1 MIKEVNAEEYKA
13 EDKSGLVLVD
23 FYSSTCGPCKMMTF
37 VLRDVDQ
44 QLGDKV
50 KILKV
55 NFDENKE
62 LVAENG
68 VTGYPTL
75 VLLKDGAEV
84 KRLGG
89 LQQKPV
95 VIKMIEENL

>member
-1 MIKEVNAEEYKA
+1 MIKEVNTEEYKA
-13 EDKSGLVLVD
+13 EDMSGLVLVD
-23 FYSSTCGPCKMMTF
+23 FYSSTCGPCKMMAF
-37 VLRDVDQ
+37 VLRDAAQ

-62 LVAENG
+62 LVAEKG

-75 VLLKDGAEV
+75 VLFKDGEEV